1 MSTWPITMRDVFT
14 ARQRLR
20 NYLEPTPLRNYSTLD
35 AAVGAGIRVFVK
47 HENVN
52 PTGSFKA
59 RNGLSAMMSLTPD
72 EKKRG
77 VVAAT
82 RGNHGQALAWAG
94 SLLKVP
100 VHLCVPVGNNPEKNE
115 AMRGFGAHLIEEGK
129 DYDEAIEV
137 ARKLVTNRGFKLIHS
152 TNDNAVIAGAA
163 TMTLEILEDAP
174 NIEALVIAVGGGSQA
189 VGALTVARAVR
200 PDMPVY
206 AVQAEQASAIHD
218 AWKTRRPVAVATAN
232 TFADGLATRH
242 TYDSTFPALCEGL
255 RGFVVVSEAEIA
267 SAIRML
273 LSTTHHLAE
282 GAGAA
287 GLAGLIKLRPELSG
301 KTVGIILCGANI
313 DRETLR
319 RVINKEL

>member
-1 MSTWPITMRDVFT
+1 MGTWPITMRDVFT

-94 SLLKVP
+94 SLLRVP
-100 VHLCVPVGNNPEKNE
+100 VHICVPVGNNPEKND
-115 AMRGFGAHLIEEGK
+115 AMRGFGANLIEEGK
-129 DYDEAIEV
+129 DYDEAVEV
-137 ARKLVTNRGFKLIHS
+137 ARKLVTNRGFKMIHS

-206 AVQAEQASAIHD
+206 AVQAEQASAIYD
-218 AWKTRRPVAVATAN
+218 AWKTRRPVAVASAN

-242 TYDSTFPALCEGL
+242 TYEKTFPALCEGL

-267 SAIRML
+267 SAIRMFL
-273 LSTTHHLAE
+273 RTTHHLAE

-287 GLAGLIKLRPELSG
+287 GLAGLLKLRPELSG
-301 KTVGIILCGANI
+301 KTVGIILCGSNI

-319 RVINKEL
+319 KVINKEL

>member
-1 MSTWPITMRDVFT
+1 MSAWPITMRDVFT

-20 NYLEPTPLRNYSTLD
+20 GYLEPTPLRNYPALD
-35 AAVGAGIRVFVK
+35 ASVGAGIRVFVK

-82 RGNHGQALAWAG
+82 RGNHGAGLAWAG

-100 VHLCVPVGNNPEKNE
+100 VTICVPVGNNPEKNE
-115 AMRGFGAHLIEEGK
+115 AMRGYGAHLIEEGR
-129 DYDEAIEV
+129 DYDEAVEV
-137 ARKLVTNRGFKLIHS
+137 ARKLVQNRGLKLIHS
-152 TNDNAVIAGAA
+152 TNDLSVIAGAA
-163 TMTLEILEDAP
+163 TMSLEILEEAP
-174 NIEALVIAVGGGSQA
+174 NLEALVIAVGGGSQA
-189 VGALTVARAVR
+189 VGALTVARMLR
-200 PDMPVY
+200 PELPVY
-206 AVQAEQASAIHD
+206 GVQAEQASAIHD
-218 AWKTRRPVAVATAN
+218 AWKTRRPIAMAAAN

-242 TYDSTFPALCEGL
+242 TYDMTFPTLREGL
-255 RGFVVVSEAEIA
+255 RGFVTASEAEMA
-267 SAIRML
+267 EAVRVFL
-273 LSTTHHLAE
+273 RRTHHLAE

-301 KTVGIILCGANI
+301 KTVGIILSGGNL
-313 DRETLR
+313 DQETLR
-319 RVINKEL
+319 RIINREL